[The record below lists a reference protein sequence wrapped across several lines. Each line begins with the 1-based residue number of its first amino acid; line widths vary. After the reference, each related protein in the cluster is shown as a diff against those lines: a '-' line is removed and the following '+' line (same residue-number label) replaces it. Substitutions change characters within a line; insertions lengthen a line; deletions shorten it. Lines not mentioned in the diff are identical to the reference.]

1 VEEKLLNRIIAVA
14 YKDATF
20 REKFKIY
27 KLAKKDSEVK
37 STLDEYRK
45 VANKTH
51 NVDLENCPDEIVENV
66 KKITRI
72 KPRKDNSLLLDLYS
86 FVFRRPAVSTAIFSV
101 FIIALVSTFI
111 IKRPEIHQQYSKQE
125 IELADQQIKHSL
137 ALIAGVFKKT
147 TLTIEDDVLTNRVS
161 KPIKKSFNL
170 VNDYLKGENNN
181 ENIN

>member
-14 YKDATF
+14 YNDATLW
-20 REKFKIY
+20 EKFKVY
-27 KLAKKDSEVK
+27 KLAIQDPEVK
-37 STLDEYRK
+37 IILHEYRK
-45 VANKTH
+45 VADQTH
-51 NVDLENCPDEIVENV
+51 NVDMEYCSDEIVENV
-66 KKITRI
+66 KNITRV
-72 KPRKDNSLLLDLYS
+72 KPGKDNSLLFDLYS

-101 FIIALVSTFI
+101 IIIALVSTFI

-137 ALIAGVFKKT
+137 ALIAGVFKRT

-161 KPIKKSFNL
+161 KPIKESFNL
-170 VNDYLKGENNN
+170 VNDYLQGENN